1 MGGMVRSTLTS
12 TPCTESLNTRTRYP
26 KPHTPTPPQGDE
38 DEGDS
43 DDEEL
48 PFEASASKGG
58 TCSSSSSSSS
68 TAPPPSPRIAPIIL
82 AVRSSMRSASQNGAK
97 MSGNR
102 AEYLFRRLSCSLE
115 RARSTQR
122 QLRPMWRRDELPAA
136 NAKGKPV
143 AFMGRLDRSLALSGL
158 RAAELRQTCW
168 GGCFLGRALPP
179 LLPSRTPLRP
189 LCFFCFIHNLPD
201 ARTFYPFRPRERGLG
216 RCCS

>member
-12 TPCTESLNTRTRYP
+12 TPCTESLNTRTSPQATHANAATGRRGRRRLRRRGAAVRGVGLQRRYVQQQQQ
-26 KPHTPTPPQGDE
+26 HR
-38 DEGDS
+38 
-43 DDEEL
+43 
-48 PFEASASKGG
+48 AA
-58 TCSSSSSSSS
+58 
-68 TAPPPSPRIAPIIL
+68 APPHPPRLAPIIL

-189 LCFFCFIHNLPD
+189 LCFF
-201 ARTFYPFRPRERGLG
+201 
-216 RCCS
+216 

>member
-1 MGGMVRSTLTS
+1 MGGMGGMGGMVRSTLTS
-12 TPCTESLNTRTRYP
+12 SPCTESRNTRTRYP
-26 KPHTPTPPQGDE
+26 KPHTPMPPQGDE

-48 PFEASASKGG
+48 PFEASGSKGG
-58 TCSSSSSSSS
+58 TCSRSSR
-68 TAPPPSPRIAPIIL
+68 TAQQPPTPPRLAPIIL

-102 AEYLFRRLSCSLE
+102 AEYLFRWLSCSLE

-143 AFMGRLDRSLALSGL
+143 AFMGRLGRSLALSGL
-158 RAAELRQTCW
+158 CAAELRQTCW

-179 LLPSRTPLRP
+179 LLPSRAPLRC
-189 LCFFCFIHNLPD
+189 LCFF
-201 ARTFYPFRPRERGLG
+201 
-216 RCCS
+216 